1 MIITLDVTDR
11 ELQALFSIIDAGVR
25 QSGIRGAGDAVTW
38 VMKLEEAMKIA
49 SRATG
54 NGTGLSEGSLTE
66 GT

>member
-1 MIITLDVTDR
+1 MMIITLDVTDR

-49 SRATG
+49 SRGAG
-54 NGTGLSEGSLTE
+54 NGSGLAEGAQ
-66 GT
+66 GA